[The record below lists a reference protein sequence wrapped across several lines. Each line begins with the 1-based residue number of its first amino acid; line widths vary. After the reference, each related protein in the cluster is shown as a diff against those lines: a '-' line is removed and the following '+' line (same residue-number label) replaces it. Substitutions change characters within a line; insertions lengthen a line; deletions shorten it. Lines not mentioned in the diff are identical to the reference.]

1 MGAAFS
7 WQLFYLANAVA
18 GTPVEGCSVDED
30 QKSAAIAALEEMDL
44 EDIDGESEAPA
55 WPVQAWT
62 GRC

>member
-1 MGAAFS
+1 MGAAFT

-30 QKSAAIAALEEMDL
+30 RKNAAIAALEEMDF
-44 EDIDGESEAPA
+44 EDGESEALPWPA
-55 WPVQAWT
+55 QAWT